1 MPVTVEVI
9 RGGTTVELLLWRHG
23 KRHGQTAER
32 LTQTLEMNPG
42 LAALGPFLPL
52 KTKVIIPDLPVPTE
66 TSRTTAPAVSLFD

>member
-23 KRHGQTAER
+23 KRRGQTAER
-32 LTQTLEMNPG
+32 LAQTLEMNPG

-52 KTKVIIPDLPVPTE
+52 KTKVVIPDLPAPSE
-66 TSRTTAPAVSLFD
+66 TTRTTAPAVSLFD